1 MLDRLRK
8 ELRDA
13 FLPWISIR
21 RNTEGKLA
29 ELAKILPSLLRK
41 PNIAKVAAVGF
52 VLGAVAAPF
61 TFGASLIGVGA
72 AAGLGIIGAAIG
84 ALAPYFSAEVEK
96 NLGLA
101 ELQAAIDMDRKAC
114 TELQLQLESMKGTLT
129 SSSTSSGAAAG
140 TMVRNLSDALTR
152 ASRFVDS
159 SLLPEDITQLLK
171 SSLDRHH
178 GSTSAI
184 VQEIRGI
191 VSNLKCPDETDIQL
205 LVENFIAD
213 AKCAEM

>member
-1 MLDRLRK
+1 MLDRLR
-8 ELRDA
+8 EDLRDA

-29 ELAKILPSLLRK
+29 ELAKDLPSLLRK
-41 PNIAKVAAVGF
+41 PNIATAAAVGF
-52 VLGAVAAPF
+52 VLGAVAAAF
-61 TFGASLIGVGA
+61 TFGASLIWVGA
-72 AAGLGIIGAAIG
+72 AAGIGAAIG
-84 ALAPYFSAEVEK
+84 VRAPNLSAEVEK

-101 ELQAAIDMDRKAC
+101 ELQVAIDMDRKAC

-129 SSSTSSGAAAG
+129 SSSTASGAAAG

-191 VSNLKCPDETDIQL
+191 LDNLKCPDETDIQL
-205 LVENFIAD
+205 LVESFIAD

>member
-191 VSNLKCPDETDIQL
+191 VRNLKCPDETDIQL
-205 LVENFIAD
+205 LVESFIAD
-213 AKCAEM
+213 AKCDEM